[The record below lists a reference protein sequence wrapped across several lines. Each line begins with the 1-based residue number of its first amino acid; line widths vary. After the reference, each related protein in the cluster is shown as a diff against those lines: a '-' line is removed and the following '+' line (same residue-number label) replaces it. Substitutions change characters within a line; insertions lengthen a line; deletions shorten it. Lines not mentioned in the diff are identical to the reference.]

1 MPFGR
6 NQEKQTDPIVSAVSA
21 QYQPW
26 SRSII
31 MTLKTVI
38 TGTGRY
44 VPPRV
49 VTNDDLSQWME
60 TSDEWIRQRTGIE
73 KRHWVDEDAPVGPSD
88 LGLEASQI
96 ALNRAGWSPADI
108 DLIIF
113 ATLSPDI
120 FFPGPGCLLQHK
132 LGLSATPALDI
143 RQQCTGFI
151 YGLATADAYIR
162 SGMATK
168 ILLVG
173 AEVHST
179 GLDISTEG
187 RDVSVIFGDGAAAVC
202 LEAVDSDQD
211 VGVLASVLHAKGSMA
226 ESLKTEAPASREWPR
241 LTAKMMEERRHFPH
255 MDGKAIFKEAL
266 RRLPEV
272 TKEALDQA
280 GLTTED
286 IDLYIPHQANM
297 RINQFYQQMMKLPE
311 EKVFHNIQRY
321 GNTTAATIPLALD
334 EALEMGLIGKGSTV
348 LFLGL
353 GSGVTWG
360 ANIHRFPDKP
370 SLASRPDDDHRR
382 RAHEIVSAK
391 MPRTRSRR

>member
-1 MPFGR
+1 MMPI
-6 NQEKQTDPIVSAVSA
+6 KA
-21 QYQPW
+21 
-26 SRSII
+26 
-31 MTLKTVI
+31 VI
-38 TGTGRY
+38 TGTGRF

-49 VTNDDLSQWME
+49 VTNDDLTQWMD

-73 KRHWVDEDAPVGPSD
+73 ERHWIDQEAPVGASD
-88 LGLEASQI
+88 LGLEASRI
-96 ALNRAGWSPADI
+96 ALGRAGWEPEDI

-113 ATLSPDI
+113 ATLSPDL
-120 FFPGPGCLLQHK
+120 FFPGSGCLLQHK
-132 LGLSATPALDI
+132 LGLQDTPALDI

-162 SGMATK
+162 SGMARR

-173 AEVHST
+173 AEVHSS
-179 GLDISTEG
+179 GLDLSTAG

-202 LEAVDSDQD
+202 VEAVDTERK
-211 VGVLASVLHAKGSMA
+211 VGILASVLHAKGSMA
-226 ESLKTEAPASREWPR
+226 ESLMTEAPASREWPR
-241 LTAKMMEERRHFPH
+241 LTPKMIEERRHFPH
-255 MDGKAIFKEAL
+255 MDGKAIFKEAV

-272 TKEALDQA
+272 TNAALQQA
-280 GLTTED
+280 GLSKED

-334 EALEMGLIGKGSTV
+334 EAFEMGLIGKDSTV

-360 ANIHRFPDKP
+360 ANIHRFPG
-370 SLASRPDDDHRR
+370 
-382 RAHEIVSAK
+382 
-391 MPRTRSRR
+391 